1 MKTTR
6 TAKIAPKFVVV
17 AKTLQD
23 TPSKITKDS
32 LTYDS
37 AATQA
42 EADARLAL
50 LTAKNS
56 RKSYMI
62 VTL

>member
-6 TAKIAPKFVVV
+6 TAQTAPTFVVV
-17 AKTLQD
+17 AKTWQG

-32 LTYDS
+32 LRYDS

-50 LTAKNS
+50 LTAKNP

-62 VTL
+62 ITL